1 MKLADACGS
10 EVGARSLPAGEHFG
24 ARLMILRKRQELG
37 RRAVAALADL
47 SPTTV
52 AAIEGGADCHTAA
65 AFRLAEALGARLQMG
80 AVGVSTSFWEAAATS
95 SVHHGW
101 HTPPALLD
109 ALYPVVGGLFDLDPC
124 SPVRRGSG
132 APVRALTRFT
142 AEDDAL
148 ARPWRAGTVFMN
160 PPYGREL
167 GYWVAKAKQE
177 CLSGR
182 AGLVLG
188 LVPAR
193 TDTRWWHDSIAEV
206 ADVWMLKGRLAFGDG
221 AVPAPFPSAIVV
233 WGADDEQ
240 RLGLTLALPTAWHVP
255 RASQARDP
263 STSDTP

>member
-1 MKLADACGS
+1 MRLADACGS

-24 ARLMILRKRQELG
+24 ARLMILRKRQDLG

-65 AFRLAEALGARLQMG
+65 AFRLAEALGARLQLG
-80 AVGVSTSFWEAAATS
+80 GVGVSTSFWEGAATS

-101 HTPPALLD
+101 HTPPALLE
-109 ALYPVVGGLFDLDPC
+109 ALYPIVGGMFDLDPC

-132 APVRALTRFT
+132 APVRARTRFT

-148 ARPWRAGTVFMN
+148 SRPWRARTVFMN
-160 PPYGREL
+160 PPYGRQL
-167 GYWVAKAKQE
+167 AVWVAKARGE
-177 CLSGR
+177 FLSGR

-193 TDTRWWHDSIAEV
+193 TDTRWWHDSIAGS
-206 ADVWMLKGRLAFGDG
+206 ADLWMLKGRLAFGDG
-221 AVPAPFPSAIVV
+221 SVPAPFPSAIVV
-233 WGADDEQ
+233 WSAQTEH
-240 RLGLTLALPTAWHVP
+240 RAGLIAAFPDAWHVANP
-255 RASQARDP
+255 ANP
-263 STSDTP
+263 